1 MTRSRLIIAATAV
14 IVAIAVGGFVVYDQ
28 VLRGD
33 SAAALALPTASTASS
48 APAASAAAGAS
59 GAPAAS
65 TGTSAASAGDVAGT
79 WNVAANSVAGYRVRE
94 QLANLPAESDAVG
107 RTDQVTGSITI
118 ETSGTA
124 TTLTA
129 GSLSVDMTSLASDK
143 SMRDNRLRREGLE
156 TDAFPT
162 ATFTLTAPVEV
173 PAAALTGTPSDITLT
188 GDLTVHGVTKSV
200 QIPAKAQLV
209 DGTIQVAG
217 SLTFPLSDYAIV
229 APNIGGLDR
238 LDRGQR
244 HARVPGQLHQG
255 LRPTRRAV
263 ALARVGAARIELLA
277 DQAQLVGRRG
287 RRRGEVRGDRHI
299 PADRVADALDRR
311 ARVERVESHLAGV
324 VEVVDAEVGDDDAR
338 PAPQPAALAPD
349 PLGLLGAAEVAG
361 RRPEIDRLH
370 EAAFRLAHDHEDLA
384 GVDRDLARAARSGQ
398 PRRRMVIRVR

>member
-48 APAASAAAGAS
+48 APAASAATGAS
-59 GAPAAS
+59 GAPATS
-65 TGTSAASAGDVAGT
+65 TGTSAAAGDVAGT
-79 WNVAANSVAGYRVRE
+79 WNVAADSVAGYRVRE

-107 RTDQVTGSITI
+107 RTDKVTGSITV

-129 GSLSVDMTSLASDK
+129 ASLSVDMTSLASDK
-143 SMRDNRLRREGLE
+143 TMRDNRLRREGLE

-173 PAAALTGTPSDITLT
+173 PAAALAGTASDITLT

-209 DGTIQVAG
+209 NGTIQVAG

-229 APNIGGLDR
+229 APNIGGLI
-238 LDRGQR
+238 
-244 HARVPGQLHQG
+244 VS
-255 LRPTRRAV
+255 
-263 ALARVGAARIELLA
+263 IA
-277 DQAQLVGRRG
+277 DNGTLEFLVNFTKG
-287 RRRGEVRGDRHI
+287 
-299 PADRVADALDRR
+299 
-311 ARVERVESHLAGV
+311 
-324 VEVVDAEVGDDDAR
+324 
-338 PAPQPAALAPD
+338 
-349 PLGLLGAAEVAG
+349 
-361 RRPEIDRLH
+361 
-370 EAAFRLAHDHEDLA
+370 
-384 GVDRDLARAARSGQ
+384 
-398 PRRRMVIRVR
+398 